1 MATRGTD
8 RTRQRE
14 FESAR
19 PVSSATVR
27 SYTTR
32 WGTTWARRGWFDKVV
47 GYEDINCVRRQH
59 KSSIHTDVRKLLVG
73 HQPSNTT
80 N

>member
-1 MATRGTD
+1 MELVLVGGMIGLRRRALVLSR
-8 RTRQRE
+8 RRV
-14 FESAR
+14 
-19 PVSSATVR
+19 PTVV
-27 SYTTR
+27 
-32 WGTTWARRGWFDKVV
+32 GMIWARRGWFDKVV